1 MTNNLS
7 LYTSAKLHKK
17 EKEVEEFL
25 LSQLSKTNT
34 QLIRAST
41 KLEKLRDSA
50 KKVAPNKEW
59 QERLACG
66 DMPTEL
72 VAANKELNELAT
84 KTYTVEVDGDKMKEV
99 IERLFDSVRVEA
111 KKKKRSKKRKVEE
124 LNNEDDDKQA
134 SPKKKLGGGSGK
146 RLRLRKLSLDDGK

>member
-1 MTNNLS
+1 M
-7 LYTSAKLHKK
+7 
-17 EKEVEEFL
+17 
-25 LSQLSKTNT
+25 SQLSKTNT

-41 KLEKLRDSA
+41 KLERLRDSA
-50 KKVAPNKEW
+50 KEVAPNKEW

-72 VAANKELNELAT
+72 VVANKELNELAM
-84 KTYTVEVDGDKMKEV
+84 KTYTVEVNGDEMKDV

-111 KKKKRSKKRKVEE
+111 KKKKKSKKRKVEE

-134 SPKKKLGGGSGK
+134 SPKKKLEPRK
-146 RLRLRKLSLDDGK
+146 RLRKLSLDEGK

>member
-1 MTNNLS
+1 MGS
-7 LYTSAKLHKK
+7 FWKL
-17 EKEVEEFL
+17 FFGRR
-25 LSQLSKTNT
+25 
-34 QLIRAST
+34 RAST

-50 KKVAPNKEW
+50 KEVAPNKEW

-84 KTYTVEVDGDKMKEV
+84 KTYTVEVDGDEMKEV

-124 LNNEDDDKQA
+124 LNNEDDDDKQA